1 MMDISKGSEI
11 EKTIKGIVD
20 GLKILGL
27 TEYEAKAFMALILL
41 GGGEADNV
49 AEFGK
54 IPRTSVYKV
63 LESLEKKGF
72 AKMIQGK
79 PRIYKP
85 VDIELLE
92 EKFTKYLQDLFSH
105 LKLAQEMYGEKGEP
119 QLVYTMYGKSNV
131 LKKIGEIIDLS
142 ENEILLSSPK
152 LGEIRRVLAEQI
164 KKAISRNVKIIV
176 VTSRTQRAPKNT
188 EVHHK
193 EGLIATDIVSD
204 GKRALIADAEL
215 AACGYSDNPV
225 LAQHSKHFI
234 EILLYS

>member
-1 MMDISKGSEI
+1 MEVSRGSEL
-11 EKTIKGIVD
+11 EKTVMGMIE
-20 GLKILGL
+20 GLKMLGL

-63 LESLEKKGF
+63 LDSLEKKGF

-85 VDIELLE
+85 VDLEILE
-92 EKFTKYLQDLFSH
+92 ERFTRYVKDLFSH

-131 LKKIGEIIDLS
+131 LRKIGEIIDQS

-152 LGEIRRVLAEQI
+152 LGEIRKELAEQI
-164 KKAISRNVKIIV
+164 KKAITRNVKIVV
-176 VTSRTQRAPKNT
+176 VTSRTQRPPRNT
-188 EVHHK
+188 EVHYK

-225 LAQHSKHFI
+225 LAQHLKHFI